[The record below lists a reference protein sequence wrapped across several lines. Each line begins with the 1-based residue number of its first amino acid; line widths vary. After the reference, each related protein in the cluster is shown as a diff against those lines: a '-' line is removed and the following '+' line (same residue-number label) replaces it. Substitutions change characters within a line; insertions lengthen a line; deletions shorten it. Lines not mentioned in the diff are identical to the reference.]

1 MIAKHT
7 PARGFTLVELM
18 IVVAVIA
25 ILAAVA
31 IPSYGRYA
39 YRARRVD
46 GKELLLR
53 IANAQERYYATFNR
67 YGALTDIGYTNPA
80 SSEKSYYSVKLAP
93 ATSTAQSYTATAN
106 PAGAQTKDVCG
117 ALSIDNAGVKLPA
130 ASDLTRNSNGPC
142 W

>member
-7 PARGFTLVELM
+7 PARGFTLIELM
-18 IVVAVIA
+18 IVVVVIA
-25 ILAAVA
+25 ILAAIA

-80 SSEKSYYSVKLAP
+80 SSEKGYYSVTV
-93 ATSTAQSYTATAN
+93 ATSGTTAQAYTATA
-106 PAGAQTKDVCG
+106 ARVGAQLKDVCG
-117 ALSIDNAGVKLPA
+117 SLSIDNAGVKLPD
-130 ASDLTRNSNGPC
+130 ASNLTANSNGPC

>member
-7 PARGFTLVELM
+7 HAHGFTLVELM

-80 SSEKSYYSVKLAP
+80 PSEKGYYSVTI
-93 ATSTAQSYTATAN
+93 ATSASAAQAYTATAS
-106 PAGAQTKDVCG
+106 PAGVQVKDVCKQ
-117 ALSIDNAGVKLPA
+117 LSITNAGVKQPD
-130 ASDLTRNSNGPC
+130 ASNLTANNNGPC